1 MREFSSRWSA
11 ETSLLAGAF
20 LCKYYRTQGCGFC
33 VTVHFIRGYHE
44 IGTHKPKLSF
54 TEIIRDASGDPILGV
69 DCKPI
74 KQTHGHTWITNY
86 THTCKTS
93 LATVIE
99 SPITGQMVIMKNFTP
114 EQQEY
119 LKMMAKTNI
128 APPCLYRVMLSM
140 YPGVGWEKEWFREHV
155 RGLRDQIKKESP
167 NPFLRLQT
175 LRDNIMRTGGKLVF
189 GYNYD
194 GSIESFNLVTAN
206 MQKFGSV
213 YGTYAQL
220 DGSNQGNQFSGYT
233 NLKLQTSDC
242 FGHSVSLAFGSSAG
256 GETSENAKTLI
267 TEAGLEGKLNLGT
280 DQGSAWHQLKT
291 GFVND
296 HYYCTW
302 HLVDGT
308 PNAKCKSEH
317 DTLKDRVAK
326 VLNKSFDYDPKR
338 AWELSALW
346 GNMEF
351 DFPHYKKFLS
361 KLWVDKEKLC
371 KYFRRTFTNGRQAT
385 LSSNWTRD
393 ADVEFKF
400 PCGRSI
406 STKIPHERYPSSMA
420 GNTFRVISAG
430 VTNVFSEEHLQR
442 APLWSAHQMP

>member
-1 MREFSSRWSA
+1 M
-11 ETSLLAGAF
+11 
-20 LCKYYRTQGCGFC
+20 
-33 VTVHFIRGYHE
+33 HFIRGYHE

-54 TEIIRDASGDPILGV
+54 TEIIRDAKGDPILGV

-140 YPGVGWEKEWFREHV
+140 YPGIGWDKEWFRDHV
-155 RGLRDQIKKESP
+155 RSLRDQIKKESP

-280 DQGSAWHQLKT
+280 DQGSAWHQLET

-308 PNAKCKSEH
+308 PNAKCKLEH
-317 DTLKDRVAK
+317 DTLKDRVA
-326 VLNKSFDYDPKR
+326 
-338 AWELSALW
+338 A
-346 GNMEF
+346 
-351 DFPHYKKFLS
+351 H
-361 KLWVDKEKLC
+361 
-371 KYFRRTFTNGRQAT
+371 RRYVTH
-385 LSSNWTRD
+385 SSC
-393 ADVEFKF
+393 
-400 PCGRSI
+400 P
-406 STKIPHERYPSSMA
+406 
-420 GNTFRVISAG
+420 
-430 VTNVFSEEHLQR
+430 
-442 APLWSAHQMP
+442 

>member
-86 THTCKTS
+86 
-93 LATVIE
+93 
-99 SPITGQMVIMKNFTP
+99 
-114 EQQEY
+114 
-119 LKMMAKTNI
+119 
-128 APPCLYRVMLSM
+128 
-140 YPGVGWEKEWFREHV
+140 
-155 RGLRDQIKKESP
+155 
-167 NPFLRLQT
+167 
-175 LRDNIMRTGGKLVF
+175 IMRTGGKLVF

-280 DQGSAWHQLKT
+280 DQGSAWHQLET
-291 GFVND
+291 DFVLD

-308 PNAKCKSEH
+308 PNAKCKSEN

-326 VLNKSFDYDPKR
+326 VLNESFDYDPKR
-338 AWELSALW
+338 ASCGLTRRSSA
-346 GNMEF
+346 
-351 DFPHYKKFLS
+351 S
-361 KLWVDKEKLC
+361 
-371 KYFRRTFTNGRQAT
+371 T
-385 LSSNWTRD
+385 LD
-393 ADVEFKF
+393 A
-400 PCGRSI
+400 
-406 STKIPHERYPSSMA
+406 PSPTD
-420 GNTFRVISAG
+420 GK
-430 VTNVFSEEHLQR
+430 
-442 APLWSAHQMP
+442 PP